1 MLSKYDE
8 SATNINNIETVIQSL
23 MHELGVGGFMGL
35 DDIRPGMKAKVILT
49 DVQTGNEFHCE
60 VKAVAENS
68 LKLVSGG
75 LSVDSSSWQ
84 CNVLLEGSHNHR

>member
-35 DDIRPGMKAKVILT
+35 DDIRPGMKAKVNLT

-60 VKAVAENS
+60 VKAI
-68 LKLVSGG
+68 
-75 LSVDSSSWQ
+75 
-84 CNVLLEGSHNHR
+84 

>member
-1 MLSKYDE
+1 
-8 SATNINNIETVIQSL
+8 

-60 VKAVAENS
+60 VKAVGEKQS
-68 LKLVSGG
+68 
-75 LSVDSSSWQ
+75 
-84 CNVLLEGSHNHR
+84 